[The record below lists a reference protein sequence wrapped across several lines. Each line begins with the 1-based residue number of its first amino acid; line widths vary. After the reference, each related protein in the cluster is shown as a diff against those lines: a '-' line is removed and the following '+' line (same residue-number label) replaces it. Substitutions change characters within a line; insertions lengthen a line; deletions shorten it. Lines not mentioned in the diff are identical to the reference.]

1 MRLRRYLL
9 LGAAVLVALA
19 VLATA
24 AVRSARDVA
33 RERAQGLTRTLLEQ
47 LESFKEHARYLAKRP
62 VEDIERH
69 LRNFEGLARVRIYTD
84 DGGIR
89 IERHDYVIAT
99 VREAGFITRPGRF
112 FPDEPEVSD
121 FEEDADRLD
130 VHPSL
135 RTVLHYRVARK
146 DGAGMFL
153 TVYAEPFLKPL
164 REAGAERIDSD
175 GTVHVATS
183 YGDGLL
189 FIGLGILI
197 LALGAA
203 LVWVSERQLRA
214 QERAALERELAH
226 SERLRSLGLLTAG
239 IAHEINNPLE
249 GIGNWLALGDT
260 EKAREGFDRI
270 RRIASDLLNFARARP
285 DEDTADLKA
294 CVQNACGLAGLGKM
308 ALDDRVPA
316 GIEVRGAPH
325 AIEQVFL
332 NVLLNARQAGA
343 GRVKIDV
350 ERGGGRV
357 RIHFEDDGPGIA
369 EKDLP
374 HLFDPF
380 FTRSGGTGLG
390 LSLSYGLVRAMGGTM
405 LAERG
410 RGGGARLTRELRAK

>member
-9 LGAAVLVALA
+9 LGAVVLVALA
-19 VLATA
+19 VLAMA
-24 AVRSARDVA
+24 ALRSAHNVA
-33 RERAQGLTRTLLEQ
+33 RERAAGLTRTLLEQ
-47 LESFKEHARYLAKRP
+47 IESFKEHARYLAKQP
-62 VEDIERH
+62 VSAIERH

-89 IERHDYVIAT
+89 IERHDYVIST
-99 VREAGFITRPGRF
+99 VRERF
-112 FPDEPEVSD
+112 WDRIPIPPYPEEPVVSQ
-121 FEEDADRLD
+121 FEEDKDRLD

-135 RTVLHYRVARK
+135 RTVLHYTVARH
-146 DGAGMFL
+146 DGAAMIL

-164 REAGAERIDSD
+164 REAGAQRIDSD
-175 GTVHVATS
+175 GTVHVATR
-183 YGDGLL
+183 YGDALL

-197 LALGAA
+197 LALGAGV
-203 LVWVSERQLRA
+203 VWVSERQLRA

-270 RRIASDLLNFARARP
+270 RRIVKDLLNFARARP
-285 DEDTADLKA
+285 EEDTADLKA

-308 ALDDRVPA
+308 TLDDRVPA
-316 GIEVRGAPH
+316 GVEVRGAPH

-343 GRVKIDV
+343 GRVEIEA
-350 ERGGGRV
+350 ERRAGSV

-374 HLFDPF
+374 HIFDPF

-410 RGGGARLTRELRAK
+410 RGGGARLTMELIAK